1 MSADTEYILAALE
14 RVERE
19 RRLRAADAG
28 LSQRVQAVKSWQH
41 ARFARTYADLLGSR
55 RYAHAS
61 RFFLEELYGPGDFT
75 RRDAQF
81 ARVVPGLVRLFP
93 QEIVNT
99 VKLLA
104 ELHATSEELDTVMG
118 RGVARLPLDRHGYIR
133 AWQQTGRHKDRERQ
147 IELVIGIGK
156 ALDRHTR
163 RPLLRR
169 TLHLMRAPARAIGLD
184 ELQRFLEA
192 GFDTFGAMG
201 GAEEFL
207 EIVAQREREFAQ
219 TLFSLT
225 AVGML
230 DNETLGEGMLAHL
243 PS

>member
-1 MSADTEYILAALE
+1 MSADAEYILSALQ

-19 RRLRAADAG
+19 RSRRAADAE
-28 LSQRVQAVKSWQH
+28 LSQRVHAVKSWQH
-41 ARFARTYADLLGSR
+41 ARFERTYADLLDSR
-55 RYAHAS
+55 RYAQAA

-93 QEIVNT
+93 QEIVTT
-99 VKLLA
+99 VRLLA
-104 ELHATSEELDTVMG
+104 ELHATSEEFDTIMG
-118 RGVARLPLDRHGYIR
+118 RAVARLPLHRQGYIR
-133 AWQQTGRHKDRERQ
+133 AWQQTGRREDRERQ
-147 IELVIGIGK
+147 IDLVIAIGK

-169 TLHLMRAPARAIGLD
+169 TLHLMRTPARAIGLD
-184 ELQRFLEA
+184 ELQRFLES

-207 EIVAQREREFAQ
+207 GIVGQRERQLARV
-219 TLFSLT
+219 LFSLP
-225 AVGML
+225 A
-230 DNETLGEGMLAHL
+230 DPAAGEIIDGSGVFALL
-243 PS
+243 PD